1 MYVLM
6 KAATGEL
13 NLTLITVIALGAILA
28 LFTTVLW
35 PQIKDKIVGT
45 WDDTNNTDI
54 DITYNN
60 YDYEFTDYVQTELF

>member
-1 MYVLM
+1 M

-13 NLTLITVIALGAILA
+13 NLTLITVIALGAILT

-35 PQIKDKIVGT
+35 PQIRDKITNT
-45 WDDTNNTDI
+45 WDDTTGT

-60 YDYEFTDYVQTELF
+60 YDYKFTGYVETELF

>member
-1 MYVLM
+1 M

-45 WDDTNNTDI
+45 WDDTTNTDI

>member
-1 MYVLM
+1 M

-13 NLTLITVIALGAILA
+13 NLTLITVIALGALLA

-35 PQIKDKIVGT
+35 PQIRDKITNT

-60 YDYEFTDYVQTELF
+60 NDYEFTDYIETELF

>member
-1 MYVLM
+1 M

-45 WDDTNNTDI
+45 WDDTTNTDI

-60 YDYEFTDYVQTELF
+60 YDYEFTDYVETELF

>member
-1 MYVLM
+1 M

-60 YDYEFTDYVQTELF
+60 NDYEFTDYVETELF

>member
-1 MYVLM
+1 M

-60 YDYEFTDYVQTELF
+60 YDYEFTDYVETELF

>member
-1 MYVLM
+1 M

-45 WDDTNNTDI
+45 WDDTTSTDI
-54 DITYNN
+54 DITYNE
-60 YDYEFTDYVQTELF
+60 YDYEFTDYVETELF

>member
-1 MYVLM
+1 M

-35 PQIKDKIVGT
+35 PQIKDKITNT
-45 WDDTNNTDI
+45 WDDTTGTDI
-54 DITYNN
+54 DITYNE
-60 YDYEFTDYVQTELF
+60 YDYRFTDYVETELF

>member
-1 MYVLM
+1 M

-13 NLTLITVIALGAILA
+13 NLTLITVIALGAVLA

-60 YDYEFTDYVQTELF
+60 YDYEFTDYVETELF